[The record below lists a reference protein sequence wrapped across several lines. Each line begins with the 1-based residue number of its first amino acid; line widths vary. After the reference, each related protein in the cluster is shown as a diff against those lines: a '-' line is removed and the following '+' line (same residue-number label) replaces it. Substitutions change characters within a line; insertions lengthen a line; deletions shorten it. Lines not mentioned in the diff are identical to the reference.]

1 MMRMYTACALHVHC
15 MCTACALGLRVH
27 LHCMCTAHPAC
38 ALALHV
44 HCTHCMYTRSPFGNK
59 NKKAKPTEVAAAA
72 EEEEEEGNDSLTS
85 PDRGPMSP
93 STFIASASNF

>member
-15 MCTACALGLRVH
+15 MCTW
-27 LHCMCTAHPAC
+27 TAC

-44 HCTHCMYTRSPFGNK
+44 HCTPCMCTCTACALTHCMYTRSPFGNK

>member
-1 MMRMYTACALHVHC
+1 MCTACALHVHC
-15 MCTACALGLRVH
+15 MCTW
-27 LHCMCTAHPAC
+27 TAC

-44 HCTHCMYTRSPFGNK
+44 HCTPCMYTRSPFGNK

-93 STFIASASNF
+93 STFIATASNF